1 MSNDDPNTDP
11 LADDILDSLDD
22 SGAEANSEL
31 ESDFDSAEFDSAEF
45 DSAEF
50 DSAEFDSAKVDGL
63 NQESES
69 RESEELQTAGQSESR
84 DSEEIPLGTTPDSS
98 SQEDD
103 EDEEDDEDSQ
113 PATSAAEN
121 EWLLASF
128 FSGVGLYA
136 AVGLAFLLDR
146 DVIMHP
152 TKNIDWAFATILA
165 PITIICFMSASL
177 GMLSKPRGK
186 QWLLLVP
193 TLGPLLPIAVA
204 ALLIMAMMNM

>member
-11 LADDILDSLDD
+11 LADDLFDSVDD
-22 SGAEANSEL
+22 SSVDANSEL

-50 DSAEFDSAKVDGL
+50 DGL

-69 RESEELQTAGQSESR
+69 RESEELQVAGQSESR
-84 DSEEIPLGTTPDSS
+84 ESEEIPLDTTPDNSA
-98 SQEDD
+98 QEDAGD
-103 EDEEDDEDSQ
+103 EDEDEDGDVQ
-113 PATSAAEN
+113 QETSAAEN

-128 FSGVGLYA
+128 FS
-136 AVGLAFLLDR
+136 AVGIYTAVALAFLLDR

-152 TKNIDWAFATILA
+152 TTNIDWAFATILA

-193 TLGPLLPIAVA
+193 TLGPVLPIAVA
-204 ALLIMAMMNM
+204 ALLIMALMNM

>member
-11 LADDILDSLDD
+11 LADDLFDSNDD
-22 SGAEANSEL
+22 SGADANPEL
-31 ESDFDSAEFDSAEF
+31 GSDFDSAEFDSAEF

-50 DSAEFDSAKVDGL
+50 DNAKLDGL

-69 RESEELQTAGQSESR
+69 RESEELQVAGQSESR
-84 DSEEIPLGTTPDSS
+84 ESEEIPLDTTPDGSD
-98 SQEDD
+98 QEDEGD
-103 EDEEDDEDSQ
+103 EEEEEDEDEDSQ
-113 PATSAAEN
+113 QETSAAEN

>member
-11 LADDILDSLDD
+11 LADDLFDSADD
-22 SGAEANSEL
+22 SSVDANFEL
-31 ESDFDSAEFDSAEF
+31 ESDFDSADFDSAEFDSAEF

-50 DSAEFDSAKVDGL
+50 DGL

-69 RESEELQTAGQSESR
+69 RESEE
-84 DSEEIPLGTTPDSS
+84 IPLDTTPDNSA
-98 SQEDD
+98 QEDVGD
-103 EDEEDDEDSQ
+103 EDEDEDEDVQ
-113 PATSAAEN
+113 PETSAAEN

-128 FSGVGLYA
+128 FS
-136 AVGLAFLLDR
+136 AVGIYTAVALAFILDR

-193 TLGPLLPIAVA
+193 TLGPVLPIAVA
-204 ALLIMAMMNM
+204 ALLVMALMNM